1 MTTHPAAPIAAHD
14 EVASAASAP
23 TTNPVRFTRAGL
35 LTVLVCWLLV
45 VFDGYDLIVY
55 GTVQTTL
62 IDTTGW
68 GLTKATAGTV
78 GSVAFAGMLVGAILA
93 GRLSDSLGRKRAVL
107 ACAVVFSVFTIACA
121 FAPNAPVFAIL
132 RFLAGVGLGGLV
144 PSANALAAGV
154 VPARWRAMVATLM
167 MSGVPIGGSI
177 AALTGILII
186 PAWGWQGMFLV
197 AVLPLIFLIP
207 LGVKYLPDLRSHHN
221 PEEGTGFRA
230 ILGAP
235 YLAVSVVFAVAT
247 MATLFAW
254 YGLGT
259 WLPGLMQQAGYN
271 LGSALTFAL
280 TLNLGAVVGSILT
293 AWAGDRFGSLPTGV
307 AAAAV
312 AGAALLT
319 IVAAPPIG
327 VVYAM
332 LVLAGIGTHGTQCLI
347 IAAVAGH
354 YPDHL
359 RGTALGWALGIGRIG
374 AVAAPQVGGWM
385 LAAGLGVNSNFI
397 AFALAAGIAS
407 ALIALAWRLTGNRST
422 SPTTVL
428 AH

>member
-1 MTTHPAAPIAAHD
+1 MTATPAGPAAVHD
-14 EVASAASAP
+14 ATAASSPPDATRRSGP
-23 TTNPVRFTRAGL
+23 PALSRAGL

-62 IDTTGW
+62 IDSAGW

-107 ACAVVFSVFTIACA
+107 GCAVVFSLFTVACA
-121 FAPNAPVFAIL
+121 FAPDATVFAIF
-132 RFLAGVGLGGLV
+132 RFLAGLGLGGLV

-177 AALTGILII
+177 AAISGIVII

-197 AVLPLIFLIP
+197 GVLPLVFLVP
-207 LGVKYLPDLRSHHN
+207 LGMKVLPDLPVAPAEPGGS
-221 PEEGTGFRA
+221 GFRA
-230 ILGAP
+230 ILRAP
-235 YLAVSVVFAVAT
+235 YLAMSVVFAVAT

-280 TLNLGAVVGSILT
+280 TLNLGAVVGSLLT

-307 AAAAV
+307 VAAAV
-312 AGAALLT
+312 AGLALLT
-319 IVAAPPIG
+319 IVTTPPVA
-327 VVYAM
+327 VVYLM

-347 IAAVAGH
+347 IAAVANQ
-354 YPDHL
+354 YPDRL
-359 RGTALGWALGIGRIG
+359 RGTALGWALGIGRLG
-374 AVAAPQVGGWM
+374 AVAAPQVGGLL

-397 AFALAAGIAS
+397 AFALAAGIAA
-407 ALIALAWRLTGNRST
+407 ALIGLAWRLGRR
-422 SPTTVL
+422 
-428 AH
+428 

>member
-1 MTTHPAAPIAAHD
+1 MTTHTAAPNAAHD

-23 TTNPVRFTRAGL
+23 AITPVRFTRAGL

-62 IDTTGW
+62 IETTGW

-78 GSVAFAGMLVGAILA
+78 GSVAFAGMLVGALLA

-107 ACAVVFSVFTIACA
+107 GCAIAFSVFTVACA
-121 FAPNAPVFAIL
+121 FAQNAPAFALL

-144 PSANALAAGV
+144 PSANALAADV
-154 VPARWRAMVATLM
+154 VPARWRATVATLM

-177 AALTGILII
+177 AALTGIAVI
-186 PAWGWQGMFLV
+186 PAWGWEGMFLV
-197 AVLPLIFLIP
+197 GVLPLIFLVP
-207 LGVKYLPDLRSHHN
+207 LGIKYLPDLRTVAAPHQS
-221 PEEGTGFRA
+221 TGFRA
-230 ILGAP
+230 ILRAP
-235 YLAVSVVFAVAT
+235 YLLISLVFAVAT

-312 AGAALLT
+312 AGIALIT
-319 IVAAPPIG
+319 IVAAPPVG
-327 VVYAM
+327 AVYP
-332 LVLAGIGTHGTQCLI
+332 LPLLAGIGTHGTQCLI

-354 YPDHL
+354 PDHL
-359 RGTALGWALGIGRIG
+359 RGT
-374 AVAAPQVGGWM
+374 
-385 LAAGLGVNSNFI
+385 
-397 AFALAAGIAS
+397 
-407 ALIALAWRLTGNRST
+407 
-422 SPTTVL
+422 
-428 AH
+428 

>member
-1 MTTHPAAPIAAHD
+1 MTTHTAAPNAAHD

-23 TTNPVRFTRAGL
+23 AITPVRFTRAGL

-62 IDTTGW
+62 IETTGW

-107 ACAVVFSVFTIACA
+107 GCAVVFSVFTIACA
-121 FAPNAPVFAIL
+121 FAPNAPVFGIL

-186 PAWGWQGMFLV
+186 PTWGWQGMFLV

-230 ILGAP
+230 ILRTP
-235 YLAVSVVFAVAT
+235 YLAVSAVFAVAT

-397 AFALAAGIAS
+397 AFALAAGLAS
-407 ALIALAWRLTGNRST
+407 ALIAVAWRLTGKRGA
-422 SPTTVL
+422 P
-428 AH
+428 ARG

>member
-14 EVASAASAP
+14 EAASASD
-23 TTNPVRFTRAGL
+23 RFNRAGL

-62 IDTTGW
+62 IETTDW

-107 ACAVVFSVFTIACA
+107 GCAVVFSVFTVACA

-132 RFLAGVGLGGLV
+132 RLLAGVGLGGLV

-186 PAWGWQGMFLV
+186 PTWGWQGMFLV

-221 PEEGTGFRA
+221 PDEGTGFRA
-230 ILGAP
+230 ILRA
-235 YLAVSVVFAVAT
+235 
-247 MATLFAW
+247 
-254 YGLGT
+254 
-259 WLPGLMQQAGYN
+259 
-271 LGSALTFAL
+271 
-280 TLNLGAVVGSILT
+280 
-293 AWAGDRFGSLPTGV
+293 
-307 AAAAV
+307 
-312 AGAALLT
+312 
-319 IVAAPPIG
+319 
-327 VVYAM
+327 
-332 LVLAGIGTHGTQCLI
+332 
-347 IAAVAGH
+347 
-354 YPDHL
+354 
-359 RGTALGWALGIGRIG
+359 
-374 AVAAPQVGGWM
+374 
-385 LAAGLGVNSNFI
+385 
-397 AFALAAGIAS
+397 
-407 ALIALAWRLTGNRST
+407 
-422 SPTTVL
+422 
-428 AH
+428 

>member
-14 EVASAASAP
+14 EVASAASRP
-23 TTNPVRFTRAGL
+23 TTPVRFTRAGL

-62 IDTTGW
+62 IETTGW

-107 ACAVVFSVFTIACA
+107 GCAVVFSVFTIACA

-177 AALTGILII
+177 AALTGIVII
-186 PAWGWQGMFLV
+186 PTWGWQGMFLV

-221 PEEGTGFRA
+221 PAEGTGFRA
-230 ILGAP
+230 ILRTP
-235 YLAVSVVFAVAT
+235 YLAVSVVFAAAT

-312 AGAALLT
+312 AAAALLT
-319 IVAAPPIG
+319 IVAAPPVG

-397 AFALAAGIAS
+397 AFALAAGLAS
-407 ALIALAWRLTGNRST
+407 ALIALAWRLTGKRNAQRG
-422 SPTTVL
+422 
-428 AH
+428 

>member
-1 MTTHPAAPIAAHD
+1 
-14 EVASAASAP
+14 
-23 TTNPVRFTRAGL
+23 
-35 LTVLVCWLLV
+35 
-45 VFDGYDLIVY
+45 
-55 GTVQTTL
+55 
-62 IDTTGW
+62 
-68 GLTKATAGTV
+68 
-78 GSVAFAGMLVGAILA
+78 
-93 GRLSDSLGRKRAVL
+93 
-107 ACAVVFSVFTIACA
+107 
-121 FAPNAPVFAIL
+121 
-132 RFLAGVGLGGLV
+132 
-144 PSANALAAGV
+144 
-154 VPARWRAMVATLM
+154 
-167 MSGVPIGGSI
+167 
-177 AALTGILII
+177 
-186 PAWGWQGMFLV
+186 MFLV
-197 AVLPLIFLIP
+197 AVLPLVFLIP
-207 LGVKYLPDLRSHHN
+207 LGVKYLPDLRSQHN

-230 ILGAP
+230 ILRTP
-235 YLAVSVVFAVAT
+235 YLAVSVVFAAAT

-307 AAAAV
+307 VAAAV

-319 IVAAPPIG
+319 IVAAPPVA

-354 YPDHL
+354 YPDQL

-397 AFALAAGIAS
+397 AFALAAGTAS
-407 ALIALAWRLTGNRST
+407 ALIALAWRLTGRRAT
-422 SPTTVL
+422 SPTAVV

>member
-1 MTTHPAAPIAAHD
+1 MTTHPAALAAVHD
-14 EVASAASAP
+14 EVAPAAS
-23 TTNPVRFTRAGL
+23 TTTTSSIRFTRAGL

-62 IDTTGW
+62 IETTGW

-78 GSVAFAGMLVGAILA
+78 GSVAFAGMLVGALLA

-107 ACAVVFSVFTIACA
+107 GCAVVFSVFTIACA
-121 FAPNAPVFAIL
+121 IAPNAPVFAIL

-177 AALTGILII
+177 AALTGIVII
-186 PAWGWQGMFLV
+186 PAWGWQGMFLA
-197 AVLPLIFLIP
+197 AVLPLIFLVP
-207 LGVKYLPDLRSHHN
+207 LGVKYLPDLRSHAD

-230 ILGAP
+230 ILRTP
-235 YLAVSVVFAVAT
+235 NLAISVVFALAT

-307 AAAAV
+307 AAAGV
-312 AGAALLT
+312 AAAALLT
-319 IVAAPPIG
+319 IVAAPPVG

-359 RGTALGWALGIGRIG
+359 RGTALGWALGIGRVG

-397 AFALAAGIAS
+397 AFALAAGLAA
-407 ALIALAWRLTGNRST
+407 ALIAVAWRLTGKRGT
-422 SPTTVL
+422 SPTGVL

>member
-1 MTTHPAAPIAAHD
+1 MTAHPAAPTAAHD

-23 TTNPVRFTRAGL
+23 TTPVRFTRAGL

-62 IDTTGW
+62 IESTGW

-78 GSVAFAGMLVGAILA
+78 GSIAFAGMLVGALLA

-107 ACAVVFSVFTIACA
+107 ACAVLFSVFTIACA
-121 FAPNAPVFAIL
+121 FAPNAPVFGIL
-132 RFLAGVGLGGLV
+132 RFLAGIGLGGLV

-177 AALTGILII
+177 AAVTGIVII
-186 PAWGWQGMFLV
+186 PTWGWQAMFLV
-197 AVLPLIFLIP
+197 AILPLVFLIP
-207 LGVKYLPDLRSHHN
+207 LGVKYLPDLRSRPN
-221 PEEGTGFRA
+221 PAQRKGFRA
-230 ILGAP
+230 ILRTP
-235 YLAVSVVFAVAT
+235 YLAVSVVFAIAT

-280 TLNLGAVVGSILT
+280 TLNLGAVIGSIVT

-307 AAAAV
+307 AAAAI
-312 AGAALLT
+312 AGIALLT
-319 IVAAPPIG
+319 IVAAPPLG

-374 AVAAPQVGGWM
+374 AVAAPQVGGLM

-397 AFALAAGIAS
+397 AFALAAGVAA
-407 ALIALAWRLTGNRST
+407 ALIAVAWRLTGTRGT
-422 SPTTVL
+422 KVTPVL

>member
-1 MTTHPAAPIAAHD
+1 MTSTSVGPTAGPTAVHD
-14 EVASAASAP
+14 AVGPTSPP
-23 TTNPVRFTRAGL
+23 TTRFTRAGL

-62 IDTTGW
+62 IDSTGW

-78 GSVAFAGMLVGAILA
+78 GSVAFAGMLVGALLA

-107 ACAVVFSVFTIACA
+107 GCAIAFSVFTVACA
-121 FAPNAPVFAIL
+121 FAPNAPVFALL
-132 RFLAGVGLGGLV
+132 RFLAGIGLGGLV
-144 PSANALAAGV
+144 PSANALAADV
-154 VPARWRAMVATLM
+154 VPARWRATVATLM

-177 AALTGILII
+177 AALTGIAVI
-186 PAWGWQGMFLV
+186 PAWGWEGMFLV
-197 AVLPLIFLIP
+197 GVLPLIFLVP
-207 LGVKYLPDLRSHHN
+207 LGLKYLPDLRTVAAPHQ
-221 PEEGTGFRA
+221 GTGFRA
-230 ILGAP
+230 ILRAP
-235 YLAVSVVFAVAT
+235 YLLVSLVFAGAT

-280 TLNLGAVVGSILT
+280 TLNLGAVIGSLIT

-307 AAAAV
+307 VAAAV
-312 AGAALLT
+312 AGGALLT
-319 IVAAPPIG
+319 IVLAPPVG
-327 VVYAM
+327 VVYVM

-359 RGTALGWALGIGRIG
+359 RGTALGWALGIGRLG
-374 AVAAPQVGGWM
+374 AVAAPQVGGWL

-397 AFALAAGIAS
+397 AFALAAGIAA
-407 ALIALAWRLTGNRST
+407 ALIAVAWRLAGSRGGRA
-422 SPTTVL
+422 TVM

>member
-1 MTTHPAAPIAAHD
+1 
-14 EVASAASAP
+14 
-23 TTNPVRFTRAGL
+23 
-35 LTVLVCWLLV
+35 
-45 VFDGYDLIVY
+45 
-55 GTVQTTL
+55 
-62 IDTTGW
+62 
-68 GLTKATAGTV
+68 
-78 GSVAFAGMLVGAILA
+78 
-93 GRLSDSLGRKRAVL
+93 
-107 ACAVVFSVFTIACA
+107 
-121 FAPNAPVFAIL
+121 
-132 RFLAGVGLGGLV
+132 
-144 PSANALAAGV
+144 
-154 VPARWRAMVATLM
+154 MVATLM

-177 AALTGILII
+177 AALSGIVII

-207 LGVKYLPDLRSHHN
+207 LGVKYLPDLRSHAD

-230 ILGAP
+230 ILRTP
-235 YLAVSVVFAVAT
+235 YLAVSVVFAAAT

-312 AGAALLT
+312 AGIALIT
-319 IVAAPPIG
+319 IVAAPPVG

-407 ALIALAWRLTGNRST
+407 ALIALAWRLTGQRGT
-422 SPTTVL
+422 GTKPVL

>member
-1 MTTHPAAPIAAHD
+1 VDQPVGHTERLEHLHRPAGNA
-14 EVASAASAP
+14 V
-23 TTNPVRFTRAGL
+23 
-35 LTVLVCWLLV
+35 
-45 VFDGYDLIVY
+45 
-55 GTVQTTL
+55 
-62 IDTTGW
+62 
-68 GLTKATAGTV
+68 GLTH
-78 GSVAFAGMLVGAILA
+78 LQ
-93 GRLSDSLGRKRAVL
+93 R
-107 ACAVVFSVFTIACA
+107 
-121 FAPNAPVFAIL
+121 APVFAIL

-144 PSANALAAGV
+144 TSANALAAGV

-177 AALTGILII
+177 AALTGIVII
-186 PAWGWQGMFLV
+186 PAWGWEGMFLV
-197 AVLPLIFLIP
+197 AVLPLVFLIP
-207 LGVKYLPDLRSHHN
+207 LGVKYLPDLRSQHN
-221 PEEGTGFRA
+221 PEAGTGFRA
-230 ILGAP
+230 ILRVP
-235 YLAVSVVFAVAT
+235 YLAASVVFAAAT

-280 TLNLGAVVGSILT
+280 ALNLGAVVGSILT

-312 AGAALLT
+312 AGAALLA
-319 IVAAPPIG
+319 IVAAPPVG

-332 LVLAGIGTHGTQCLI
+332 LVLAGIGTHGAQCLI
-347 IAAVAGH
+347 IAAVAGQPGSAAR
-354 YPDHL
+354 Y
-359 RGTALGWALGIGRIG
+359 RARLGPWHRADRCGGRPTG
-374 AVAAPQVGGWM
+374 RRWM

-407 ALIALAWRLTGNRST
+407 ALIAVAWRLTGKRGT
-422 SPTTVL
+422 SPTVVL

>member
-1 MTTHPAAPIAAHD
+1 MTTHPAAPTVAHD
-14 EVASAASAP
+14 EVASAASP
-23 TTNPVRFTRAGL
+23 TTTPARFTRAGL

-62 IDTTGW
+62 IETTGW

-107 ACAVVFSVFTIACA
+107 GCAVVFSVFTIACA
-121 FAPNAPVFAIL
+121 FAPNAPIFGIL

-177 AALTGILII
+177 AALTGIIII
-186 PAWGWQGMFLV
+186 PTWGWQGMFLV

-207 LGVKYLPDLRSHHN
+207 LGVKFLPDLRSRPN
-221 PEEGTGFRA
+221 PEEGTGFGA
-230 ILGAP
+230 ILRTP
-235 YLAVSVVFAVAT
+235 YLAVSVVFAAAT

-307 AAAAV
+307 VAAAV

-319 IVAAPPIG
+319 IVAAPPVA

-359 RGTALGWALGIGRIG
+359 RGTALGWALGIGRVG

-397 AFALAAGIAS
+397 AFALAAGLAA
-407 ALIALAWRLTGNRST
+407 ALIAVAWRLTGARGT
-422 SPTTVL
+422 SPTKVL

>member
-1 MTTHPAAPIAAHD
+1 MTAHPAAPTAAHD
-14 EVASAASAP
+14 EVASAASTSTAP
-23 TTNPVRFTRAGL
+23 ARFTRAGL

-62 IDTTGW
+62 IETTGW

-107 ACAVVFSVFTIACA
+107 GCAVVFSVFTIACA
-121 FAPNAPVFAIL
+121 FAPNAPVFGIL

-177 AALTGILII
+177 AALSGIVII

-207 LGVKYLPDLRSHHN
+207 LGVKYLPDLRSHANSGRRHRLPSN
-221 PEEGTGFRA
+221 PPRPVPRRQPGVRRRHHGHPLRLVRTRHLAARTDAAGRLQPRISPDFRA
-230 ILGAP
+230 DPEPGRRRRLHPHRLGRRP
-235 YLAVSVVFAVAT
+235 VRLASHRC
-247 MATLFAW
+247 
-254 YGLGT
+254 GR
-259 WLPGLMQQAGYN
+259 
-271 LGSALTFAL
+271 S
-280 TLNLGAVVGSILT
+280 
-293 AWAGDRFGSLPTGV
+293 RV
-307 AAAAV
+307 AA
-312 AGAALLT
+312 AALLT
-319 IVAAPPIG
+319 IVAAPPVG

-397 AFALAAGIAS
+397 AFALAAGIAA
-407 ALIALAWRLTGNRST
+407 ALIALAWRLTGKRGT
-422 SPTTVL
+422 GTKPVL
-428 AH
+428 AR

>member
-1 MTTHPAAPIAAHD
+1 MTSTTAGPIAVAPAHPA
-14 EVASAASAP
+14 SS
-23 TTNPVRFTRAGL
+23 RFTKAGQ

-62 IDTTGW
+62 IETTGW

-107 ACAVVFSVFTIACA
+107 GCAVVFSVFTIACA
-121 FAPNAPVFAIL
+121 IAPNAPVFALL

-144 PSANALAAGV
+144 PSANALAADV

-167 MSGVPIGGSI
+167 MSGVPIGGTI
-177 AALTGILII
+177 AALSGIVII
-186 PAWGWQGMFLV
+186 PAWGWPGMFLI
-197 AVLPLIFLIP
+197 AVLPLIFLVP
-207 LGVKYLPDLRSHHN
+207 LGIKYLPDVRTVAAPSQ
-221 PEEGTGFRA
+221 GTGFRA
-230 ILGAP
+230 ILRAP
-235 YLAVSVVFAVAT
+235 YLVISIVFAVAT

-312 AGAALLT
+312 AGIALLT
-319 IVAAPPIG
+319 IVTAPPVG
-327 VVYAM
+327 VVYVM

-359 RGTALGWALGIGRIG
+359 RGTALGWALGIGRVG
-374 AVAAPQVGGWM
+374 AVAAPQVGGWL

-397 AFALAAGIAS
+397 AFALAAGVA
-407 ALIALAWRLTGNRST
+407 AVLIAVAWRLAGARGTA
-422 SPTTVL
+422 PTAVI